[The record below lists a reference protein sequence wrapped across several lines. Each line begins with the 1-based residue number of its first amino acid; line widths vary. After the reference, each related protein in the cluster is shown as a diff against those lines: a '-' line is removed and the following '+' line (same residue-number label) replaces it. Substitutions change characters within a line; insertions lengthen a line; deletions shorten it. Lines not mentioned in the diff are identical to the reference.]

1 MRESIFKPKYPSRL
15 YLVLVF
21 MIPTEAFVLWDIFA
35 NNNKTLETFFVAG
48 FLALMIVLMPF
59 ILIRQIKFET
69 RSFTV
74 EKYLFPAQTI
84 DYSDVTEI
92 GMTSIKTK
100 QGNIATQFMR
110 NAAELRSLLKKRME
124 KAK

>member
-1 MRESIFKPKYPSRL
+1 
-15 YLVLVF
+15 

-35 NNNKTLETFFVAG
+35 NNNKTLETFLVAG
-48 FLALMIVLMPF
+48 ILVLLIVLMPF
-59 ILIRQIKFET
+59 ILIRQIKFEN

-74 EKYLFPAQTI
+74 EKYLLSARTI

-100 QGNIATQFMR
+100 QGNIPTQFMR
-110 NAAELRSLLKKRME
+110 NAAELRSLLKKRMG
-124 KAK
+124 KAT